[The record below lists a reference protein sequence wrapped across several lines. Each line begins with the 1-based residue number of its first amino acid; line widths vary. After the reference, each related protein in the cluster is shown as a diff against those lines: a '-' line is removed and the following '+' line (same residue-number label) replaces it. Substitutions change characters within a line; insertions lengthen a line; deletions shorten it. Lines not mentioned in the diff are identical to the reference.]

1 MRKALWMGA
10 VTVGFAAAL
19 VFGSAS
25 TALAC
30 GGCPGEDQESE
41 AATKYGKVTIAQLE
55 HMMQDG
61 KNVHVY
67 DVNSKRRY
75 ERGHIPGAQWAS
87 FRSMTA
93 GDLPAD
99 KAATLVFYCAN
110 PRCHASHKAA
120 KRAVELGYTN
130 VFILPAGIQGW
141 EAAGKPTER
150 AKASGKAAS
159 SPTHDS

>member
-1 MRKALWMGA
+1 MKKALLIGA
-10 VTVGFAAAL
+10 VAVGFTAAV
-19 VFGSAS
+19 VFGAAS

-30 GGCPGEDQESE
+30 GGNHDEQSE
-41 AATKYGKVTIAQLE
+41 AAPKYGKVTIAQLE
-55 HMMQDG
+55 HMMQNGND
-61 KNVHVY
+61 VHVF

-75 ERGHIPGAQWAS
+75 ERGHIPGAQWMS

-93 GDLPAD
+93 ADLPTD

-120 KRAVELGYTN
+120 TRAVELGYTN

-150 AKASGKAAS
+150 AKASGKSAS